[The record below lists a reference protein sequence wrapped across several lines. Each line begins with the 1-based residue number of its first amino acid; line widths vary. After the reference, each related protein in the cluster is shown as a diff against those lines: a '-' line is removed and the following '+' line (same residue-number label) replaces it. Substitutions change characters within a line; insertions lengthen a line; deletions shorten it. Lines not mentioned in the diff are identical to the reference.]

1 MYYDDDN
8 DDDDDDDD
16 DDNDDVSGIDDVDD
30 DDENDENDDDG
41 DFYLQKHRCRNIDR
55 FRPYWLDVFSVYS
68 VYRK

>member
-1 MYYDDDN
+1 MTITMTMMIMTML
-8 DDDDDDDD
+8 
-16 DDNDDVSGIDDVDD
+16 VGIDDVDD
-30 DDENDENDDDG
+30 DNENDENDDDG

>member
-1 MYYDDDN
+1 MTITMTMTMMIMTML
-8 DDDDDDDD
+8 
-16 DDNDDVSGIDDVDD
+16 VGIDDVDD
-30 DDENDENDDDG
+30 DNENDENDDDG